1 VAKLQHGRISIHS
14 NPQPDFWFCNEGL
27 IAVLTMLRGDP
38 TKVVA
43 QCEDELA
50 LTEAGLVTLD
60 KAAAA

>member
-1 VAKLQHGRISIHS
+1 
-14 NPQPDFWFCNEGL
+14 
-27 IAVLTMLRGDP
+27 MLRGDP